1 MNKYEIIGIVGEGAY
16 GVVYKARNKETM
28 ENGRRSLSALV
39 AVKKFKETEEDDI
52 AKKTTLREVKVL
64 RMLKHENIV
73 QLKEAFKR

>member
-1 MNKYEIIGIVGEGAY
+1 MSPAPDHP
-16 GVVYKARNKETM
+16 
-28 ENGRRSLSALV
+28 V

>member
-1 MNKYEIIGIVGEGAY
+1 MSPA
-16 GVVYKARNKETM
+16 
-28 ENGRRSLSALV
+28 SHHPV